1 MIDTQLIKD
10 NPKSVTEKLTLRNY
24 NFNIE
29 LFDTTEAKRKK
40 YQTKTEDLQARRNI
54 LSKEYG
60 SLKKEGKSDQAL
72 NKKIDSIK
80 ADLDECSSQ
89 LNNIQLTLKE
99 LLLDVPNLPHDSV
112 PKGENEESNLKIR
125 EYGEPTILKGK
136 DHLEITS
143 MIDTDAANLL
153 AGSRFAVLNSEIVK
167 LQRALISFM
176 LDKASE
182 HGYTEYYLPMVAN
195 TESLTST
202 GQLPKFSD
210 DLFQLTDD
218 YYLIPTAEVP
228 LTNLYRDKIIDIDK
242 FPLKLTAHTS
252 CFRSEAGS
260 YGKDTK
266 GLIRQHQ
273 FEKVELVQICHPE
286 KSFEVLENLTSH
298 AESILKDLNLP
309 YQVVELC
316 TGDLGFS
323 AAKTY
328 DLEVWVPSQ
337 EAYREI
343 SSCSNFRAFQARRMK
358 ARWKNNSDNK
368 IELLNTLNG
377 SGLALSRT
385 ILAILENYQQSDG
398 SVTIPDVL
406 RNYLGKESILLPQ

>member
-1 MIDTQLIKD
+1 MIDTNLIKE
-10 NPKSVTEKLTLRNY
+10 NSQTVSEKLKLRNY
-24 NFNIE
+24 NFDIE
-29 LFDTTEAKRKK
+29 LFESLEAKRKK
-40 YQTKTEDLQARRNI
+40 YQTETEDLQARRNS

-60 SLKKEGKSDQAL
+60 MLKKKDKDDSAL
-72 NKKIDSIK
+72 NKKIEAIK
-80 ADLDECSSQ
+80 ADLDKCSTK
-89 LNNIQLTLKE
+89 LNDIQSTLKE
-99 LLLDVPNLPHDSV
+99 FLLDVPNLFDDSV
-112 PKGENEESNLKIR
+112 PSGENEESNVKIR

-143 MIDTDAANLL
+143 MIDTESAILL
-153 AGSRFAVLNSEIVK
+153 AGSRFAVLSSEIAK
-167 LQRALISFM
+167 LQRALIAFM

-182 HGYTEYYLPMVAN
+182 HGYTEHYLPMVAN

-228 LTNLYRDKIIDIDK
+228 LTNLYRNKILDLDT

-286 KSFEVLENLTSH
+286 KSFEALENLTSH
-298 AESILKDLNLP
+298 AETILKELNLP

-328 DLEVWVPSQ
+328 DLEVWIPSQ
-337 EAYREI
+337 ETYREI
-343 SSCSNFRAFQARRMK
+343 SSCSNCTDFQARR
-358 ARWKNNSDNK
+358 AK
-368 IELLNTLNG
+368 IRFKEGGTSKLAHTLNG
-377 SGLALSRT
+377 SALAAGRALIAVIENNFDQKST
-385 ILAILENYQQSDG
+385 I
-398 SVTIPDVL
+398 TIPEALHEYTKFTTIEV
-406 RNYLGKESILLPQ
+406 

>member
-1 MIDTQLIKD
+1 MIDLNLLKADPKIVAKQLNLK
-10 NPKSVTEKLTLRNY
+10 NYALNVSSFETL
-24 NFNIE
+24 
-29 LFDTTEAKRKK
+29 EAERKK
-40 YQTKTEDLQARRNI
+40 FQTQTEDLQAQRNA

-60 SLKKEGKSDQAL
+60 MLKKEGKEDPILSQ
-72 NKKIDSIK
+72 KIDSIK
-80 ADLDECSSQ
+80 TDLDLCLNQ
-89 LNNIQLTLKE
+89 LNDIQVNLKDF
-99 LLLDVPNLPHDSV
+99 LLDIPNLPDSST
-112 PKGENEESNLKIR
+112 PTGSSEENNVVVRQFGKPVAI
-125 EYGEPTILKGK
+125 GGK

-143 MIDTDAANLL
+143 MINTESANLL
-153 AGSRFAVLNSEIVK
+153 AGSRFAVLEGQIAQ
-167 LQRALISFM
+167 LQRALIAFM

-182 HGYTEYYLPMVAN
+182 HGYKEYYLPMVAN
-195 TESLTST
+195 TESLTAT

-228 LTNLYRDKIIDIDK
+228 LTNLFRDQILEIGE

-273 FEKVELVQICHPE
+273 FEKVELVQICHPDQ
-286 KSFEVLENLTSH
+286 SFEALENLTSH

-316 TGDLGFS
+316 SGDLGFS

-328 DLEVWVPSQ
+328 DLEVWIPSQ
-337 EAYREI
+337 ETYREI
-343 SSCSNFRAFQARRMK
+343 SSCSNCTDFQSRRA
-358 ARWKNNSDNK
+358 K
-368 IELLNTLNG
+368 IRFKEEGASIFAHTLNG
-377 SGLALSRT
+377 SALAAGRALIALIENNFDQKSSIIIPEALQDYTKFKT
-385 ILAILENYQQSDG
+385 I
-398 SVTIPDVL
+398 SV
-406 RNYLGKESILLPQ
+406 

>member
-1 MIDTQLIKD
+1 MIDLNLLKADPKIVAKQLNSK
-10 NPKSVTEKLTLRNY
+10 NYALNVSSFETL
-24 NFNIE
+24 
-29 LFDTTEAKRKK
+29 EADRKK
-40 YQTKTEDLQARRNI
+40 FQTQTEDLQAQRNA

-60 SLKKEGKSDQAL
+60 MLKKEGKEDPILSQ
-72 NKKIDSIK
+72 KIDSVK
-80 ADLDECSSQ
+80 TDLDLCLNQ
-89 LNNIQLTLKE
+89 LNDIQVNLKDF
-99 LLLDVPNLPHDSV
+99 LLDIPNLPDSSS
-112 PKGENEESNLKIR
+112 PTGSSEENNVVVRQFGKPVAI
-125 EYGEPTILKGK
+125 GGK

-143 MIDTDAANLL
+143 MINTESANLL
-153 AGSRFAVLNSEIVK
+153 AGSRFAVLEGQIAQ
-167 LQRALISFM
+167 LQRALIAFM

-182 HGYTEYYLPMVAN
+182 HGYKEYYLPMVAN
-195 TESLTST
+195 TESLTAT

-228 LTNLYRDKIIDIDK
+228 LTNLFRDQILEIGE

-273 FEKVELVQICHPE
+273 FEKVELVQICHPDQ
-286 KSFEVLENLTSH
+286 SFEALENLTSH

-316 TGDLGFS
+316 SGDLGFS

-328 DLEVWVPSQ
+328 DLEVWIPSQ
-337 EAYREI
+337 ETYREI
-343 SSCSNFRAFQARRMK
+343 SSCSNCTDFQSRRA
-358 ARWKNNSDNK
+358 K
-368 IELLNTLNG
+368 IRFKEEGASIFAHTLNG
-377 SGLALSRT
+377 SALAAGRAL
-385 ILAILENYQQSDG
+385 IALIENNFDQKS
-398 SVTIPDVL
+398 SITIPEALQDYTKFKTISV
-406 RNYLGKESILLPQ
+406 

>member
-1 MIDTQLIKD
+1 MIDTNLIKA
-10 NPKSVTEKLTLRNY
+10 NPQDISEKLKLRNY
-24 NFNIE
+24 SFNE
-29 LFDTTEAKRKK
+29 DLFESLEVKRKK
-40 YQTKTEDLQARRNI
+40 YQTETEDLQAKRNT

-60 SLKKEGKSDQAL
+60 LLKKVGKTDAAL
-72 NKKIDSIK
+72 SKNIESIK
-80 ADLDECSSQ
+80 TDLDDCSRK
-89 LNNIQLTLKE
+89 LNEIQLTLKE
-99 LLLDVPNLPHDSV
+99 VLLDVPNLPDDSV
-112 PKGENEESNLKIR
+112 PPGADEGSNKKIR
-125 EYGEPTILKGK
+125 EHGELTLLKGK

-143 MIDTDAANLL
+143 MIDTESANLL
-153 AGSRFAVLNSEIVK
+153 AGSRFAVLRAEIAK
-167 LQRALISFM
+167 LQRALIAFM

-182 HGYTEYYLPMVAN
+182 HGYTEYYLPMIAN

-228 LTNLYRDKIIDIDK
+228 LTNLYRNQIIDLDA
-242 FPLKLTAHTS
+242 FPLKLAAYTS

-286 KSFEVLENLTSH
+286 KSFEALENLTSH
-298 AESILKDLNLP
+298 AEIILKELNLP

-328 DLEVWVPSQ
+328 DLEVWIPSQ
-337 EAYREI
+337 ETYREI
-343 SSCSNFRAFQARRMK
+343 SSCSNCTDFQARR
-358 ARWKNNSDNK
+358 AK
-368 IELLNTLNG
+368 IRFKEEGVTKLAHTLNG
-377 SGLALSRT
+377 SALAAGRALIAVIENNFDQKGT
-385 ILAILENYQQSDG
+385 I
-398 SVTIPDVL
+398 TIPEVL
-406 RNYLGKESILLPQ
+406 QDYTKFASIKV

>member
-1 MIDTQLIKD
+1 MIDLNLLKADPNIVAKQLNLK
-10 NPKSVTEKLTLRNY
+10 NYALNVSSFETL
-24 NFNIE
+24 
-29 LFDTTEAKRKK
+29 EAERKK
-40 YQTKTEDLQARRNI
+40 FQTQTEDLQAQRNA

-60 SLKKEGKSDQAL
+60 MLKKEGKEDPILSQ
-72 NKKIDSIK
+72 KIDSVK
-80 ADLDECSSQ
+80 TDLDLCLNQ
-89 LNNIQLTLKE
+89 LNDIQVNLKDF
-99 LLLDVPNLPHDSV
+99 LLDIPNLPDSST
-112 PKGENEESNLKIR
+112 PTGSSEENNVVVRQFGKPVAI
-125 EYGEPTILKGK
+125 GGK

-143 MIDTDAANLL
+143 MINTESANLL
-153 AGSRFAVLNSEIVK
+153 AGSRFAVLEGQIAQ
-167 LQRALISFM
+167 LQRALIAFM

-182 HGYTEYYLPMVAN
+182 HGYKEYYLPMVAN
-195 TESLTST
+195 TESLTAT

-228 LTNLYRDKIIDIDK
+228 LTNLFRDQILEIGD

-273 FEKVELVQICHPE
+273 FEKVELVQICHPDQ
-286 KSFEVLENLTSH
+286 SFEALENLTSH

-316 TGDLGFS
+316 SGDLGFS

-328 DLEVWVPSQ
+328 DLEVWIPSQ
-337 EAYREI
+337 ETYREI
-343 SSCSNFRAFQARRMK
+343 SSCSNCTDFQSRRA
-358 ARWKNNSDNK
+358 K
-368 IELLNTLNG
+368 IRFKEEGASIFAHTLNG
-377 SGLALSRT
+377 SALAAGRAL
-385 ILAILENYQQSDG
+385 IALIENNFDQKS
-398 SVTIPDVL
+398 SITIPEALQDYTKFKTISV
-406 RNYLGKESILLPQ
+406 

>member
-1 MIDTQLIKD
+1 MIDLNLLKADPKIVVKQLNSK
-10 NPKSVTEKLTLRNY
+10 NYALNVSSFETL
-24 NFNIE
+24 
-29 LFDTTEAKRKK
+29 EAERKK
-40 YQTKTEDLQARRNI
+40 FQTQTEDLQAQRNA

-60 SLKKEGKSDQAL
+60 MLKKEGKEDPILSQ
-72 NKKIDSIK
+72 KIDSVK
-80 ADLDECSSQ
+80 TDLDLCLNQ
-89 LNNIQLTLKE
+89 LNDIQVNLKDF
-99 LLLDVPNLPHDSV
+99 LLDIPNLPDSST
-112 PKGENEESNLKIR
+112 PTGSSEENNVVVRQFGKPVAI
-125 EYGEPTILKGK
+125 GGK

-143 MIDTDAANLL
+143 MINTESANLL
-153 AGSRFAVLNSEIVK
+153 AGSRFAVLEGQIAQ
-167 LQRALISFM
+167 LQRALIAFM

-182 HGYTEYYLPMVAN
+182 HGYKEYYLPMVAN
-195 TESLTST
+195 TDSLTAT

-228 LTNLYRDKIIDIDK
+228 LTNLFRDQILEMRE

-273 FEKVELVQICHPE
+273 FEKVELVQICHPDQ
-286 KSFEVLENLTSH
+286 SFEALEKLTSY

-316 TGDLGFS
+316 SGDLGFS

-328 DLEVWVPSQ
+328 DLEVWIPSQ
-337 EAYREI
+337 ETYREI
-343 SSCSNFRAFQARRMK
+343 SSCSNCTDFQSRRA
-358 ARWKNNSDNK
+358 K
-368 IELLNTLNG
+368 IRFKEEGASIFAHTLNG
-377 SGLALSRT
+377 SALAAGRALIALIENNFDQKGS
-385 ILAILENYQQSDG
+385 IAIPE
-398 SVTIPDVL
+398 VL
-406 RNYLGKESILLPQ
+406 QDYTKFKSIAV